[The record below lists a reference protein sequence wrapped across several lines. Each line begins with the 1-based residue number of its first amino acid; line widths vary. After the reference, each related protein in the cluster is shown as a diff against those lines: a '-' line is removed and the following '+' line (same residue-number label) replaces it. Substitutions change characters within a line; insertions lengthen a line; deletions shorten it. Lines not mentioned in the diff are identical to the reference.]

1 MSLVESPQAA
11 RDAMRAN
18 VDRVNARVAQ
28 EVGKAGTKL
37 GAKGVVAGTK
47 AGKAGT
53 KLGARG
59 ALFGVKAAA
68 REKLRPVR
76 NAKLEAQLAHTSR
89 ELASE
94 ASELGD
100 AVDSLNQLI
109 KANRRAGARNRTR
122 TVVGILIG
130 AIATY
135 HLDPE
140 HGRERRR
147 TSARR
152 LREFATRSV

>member
-11 RDAMRAN
+11 RDAMRTTA
-18 VDRVNARVAQ
+18 DRANARVAQ

-37 GAKGVVAGTK
+37 GTKGLVAGTK
-47 AGKAGT
+47 AAKAGT
-53 KLGARG
+53 KVGAHG

-68 REKLRPVR
+68 REKLRPAR
-76 NAKLEAQLAHTSR
+76 DAKLKAQLAHTSR

-94 ASELGD
+94 TSELGD
-100 AVDSLNQLI
+100 AVGSLNQVI
-109 KANRRAGARNRTR
+109 KANRRAGARDRTR

-135 HLDPE
+135 HLDPQQ
-140 HGRERRR
+140 GRERRR
-147 TSARR
+147 TTARR
-152 LREFATRSV
+152 LRELASRSV